1 MGMSDENILIERL
14 AIEDVFARY
23 AHTADGYDAEGW
35 VECYTEDG
43 IFEVETDG
51 NRIQFVGRLALQYF
65 IHAHIRLLP
74 GTRHVMTN
82 HLVNIEGD
90 NATHSCTLAGMIN
103 LPSRIKHRVVTEWG
117 LSGFV
122 STFIV

>member
-51 NRIQFVGRLALQYF
+51 NRIQFVGSSGITGFYPC
-65 IHAHIRLLP
+65 AHPFAPWYPACHDQPPCEYR
-74 GTRHVMTN
+74 GRQCY
-82 HLVNIEGD
+82 
-90 NATHSCTLAGMIN
+90 A
-103 LPSRIKHRVVTEWG
+103 
-117 LSGFV
+117 
-122 STFIV
+122 

>member
-23 AHTADGYDAEGW
+23 AHTADGYDADGW

-51 NRIQFVGRLALQYF
+51 NRIQFVGRLDYRILSM
-65 IHAHIRLLP
+65 RTSVCSLVP
-74 GTRHVMTN
+74 GT
-82 HLVNIEGD
+82 
-90 NATHSCTLAGMIN
+90 S
-103 LPSRIKHRVVTEWG
+103 
-117 LSGFV
+117 
-122 STFIV
+122 